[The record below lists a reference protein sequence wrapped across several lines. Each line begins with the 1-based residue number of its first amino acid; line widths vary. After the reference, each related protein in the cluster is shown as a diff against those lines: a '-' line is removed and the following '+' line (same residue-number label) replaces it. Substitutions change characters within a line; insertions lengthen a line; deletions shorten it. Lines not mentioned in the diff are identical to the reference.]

1 MVRKYRQSGYMD
13 SDRDKKPGSAPRPE
27 KSEFKISGRVE
38 TKFQMVTRCNN
49 CAAEIQV
56 TGQIQVID
64 RCKTCGNDLHS
75 CRNCLN
81 FDPAARNEC
90 IKPVEARVTS
100 KNKNNFCA
108 FFEARVLIEKQGSGA
123 APAASAY
130 ASGRPTDPHR
140 QAFLDLFKN

>member
-1 MVRKYRQSGYMD
+1 MD
-13 SDRDKKPGSAPRPE
+13 SERDKKPASRPG

-38 TKFQMVTRCNN
+38 TKFHLVTRCNN

-56 TGQIQVID
+56 AERIQAID
-64 RCKTCGNDLHS
+64 RCRVCGNDLHS

-90 IKPVEARVTS
+90 MKPVESRIVG
-100 KNKNNFCA
+100 KNKNNFCD
-108 FFEARVLIEKQGSGA
+108 FFEAKVLIEKQGSGA
-123 APAASAY
+123 VSPAV
-130 ASGRPTDPHR
+130 SGRPIDPHR

>member
-1 MVRKYRQSGYMD
+1 MS
-13 SDRDKKPGSAPRPE
+13 SDREDKLKPAPRRE
-27 KSEFKISGRVE
+27 KSEFKVSGRVE
-38 TKFQMVTRCNN
+38 TKFNMVTRCNN

-56 TGQIQVID
+56 NGEIKAID
-64 RCKTCGNDLHS
+64 RCKNCGNDLHS

-90 IKPVEARVTS
+90 VKPVEARVAG

-108 FFEARVLIEKQGSGA
+108 FFEARVLVEKQGSGA
-123 APAASAY
+123 APAANGSP
-130 ASGRPTDPHR
+130 GNPHR